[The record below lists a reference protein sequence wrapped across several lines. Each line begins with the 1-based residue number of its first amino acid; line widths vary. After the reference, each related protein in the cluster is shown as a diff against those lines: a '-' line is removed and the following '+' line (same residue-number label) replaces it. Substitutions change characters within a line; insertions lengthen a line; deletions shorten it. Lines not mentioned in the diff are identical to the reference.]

1 MFQDHE
7 IRSTS
12 AESLARSASTKGSPN
27 MRIEGP
33 RIAKF
38 TAKHSLAVQVIA
50 ELCAGALDE
59 RGGSMQIAL
68 FQFGPEESIG
78 PSVCL

>member
-1 MFQDHE
+1 
-7 IRSTS
+7 
-12 AESLARSASTKGSPN
+12 

-68 FQFGPEESIG
+68 FQFGPEENIG
-78 PSVCL
+78 PSVCP